1 MKITEIKEFWKA
13 QQVAWAAGPAPFLF
27 MGGVG
32 SGKSFIFILKMLKLL
47 DEYPGSRGAI
57 IRQRSTQLKK
67 TVAAT
72 LWKLLDMHYVT
83 RRNDN
88 EGFIKLAN
96 GSELHLRHL
105 DKEGSI
111 EDLKSFEIN
120 FAMIDQA
127 EDISAEAF
135 DVLCE
140 RVGRW
145 TGALKRGGYP
155 DNWAYTN
162 ELGEQVPPP
171 YVMITAYSPGY
182 EHWITS
188 RFWENGD
195 ERERY
200 RKEGYSYVIGSSR
213 DNKAL
218 TKQYLAGRLA
228 MGKEYVDRYVDAIV
242 WGANEGRIFD
252 LSDQSLLDYDPDL
265 MARIWATMRL
275 HRVLDHGEFAPSAV
289 LWYAT
294 DSDQNVYFYREYMKE
309 GLLVADHRRHIFD
322 WSKEDHPS
330 KDTPPKYHTQFA
342 DPSIFNLT
350 RGRGVNKPPTWAVS
364 DEWSEKK
371 LVEAKTAIYWRPAS
385 NDEAMTISRVREYLR
400 EDPFHK
406 NPITGK
412 KGAPRAYFIKRS
424 SKWPHGCHETITDIR
439 AAKRIEV
446 GMNADGTKRYGDERE
461 QKGVRDHL
469 LDTVRY
475 ALGMRPSPSKVVIPT
490 DELAPGEMRVSEYW
504 EMAKEVELAQEIER
518 TKSSTVLGKYGY

>member
-1 MKITEIKEFWKA
+1 VKITEIKEFWPA
-13 QQVAWAAGPAPFLF
+13 QKIAFKSGPAPFLF

-72 LWKLLDMHYVT
+72 LWKLLDMRHVA

-88 EGFIKLAN
+88 EGYIKLNN

-120 FAMIDQA
+120 FAMVDQA

-145 TGALKRGGYP
+145 TGALKRGGFPKDWEYV
-155 DNWAYTN
+155 N
-162 ELGEQVPPP
+162 ELGDCIPPP
-171 YVMITAYSPGY
+171 YVMLTAYSPGY

-188 RFWENGD
+188 RFWEQGD

-200 RKEGYSYVIGSSR
+200 RAEGYSHVVGSTR

-218 TKQYLAGRLA
+218 TKQYIAGRLA
-228 MGKEYVDRYVDAIV
+228 MGADYVARYVDAEV

-252 LSDQSLLDYDPDL
+252 LSDQSVIPYDNDL
-265 MARIWATMRL
+265 MRRIYTTMKL

-294 DSDQNVYFYREYMKE
+294 DSQQNVFFYREYMKE
-309 GLLVADHRRHIFD
+309 GLLVADHRRNIYD
-322 WSKEDHPS
+322 MSKADGPGGEV
-330 KDTPPKYHTQFA
+330 PPRYYSQYA
-342 DPSIFNLT
+342 DPAIFAT
-350 RGRGVNKPPTWAVS
+350 SRGRGVNKPPTWSVA
-364 DEWSEKK
+364 DEWSEKH
-371 LVEAKTAIYWRPAS
+371 LVEKETAISWRPAS

-400 EDPFHK
+400 EDPFHR

-412 KGAPRAYFIKRS
+412 MGAPRAYFIKKS
-424 SKWPHGCHETITDIR
+424 LDYPQGCHEVITDIR
-439 AAKRIEV
+439 AARRVEEGI
-446 GMNADGTKRYGDERE
+446 NADGTKRYKDERDDTT
-461 QKGVRDHL
+461 RDHL
-469 LDTVRY
+469 LDGVRY
-475 ALGMRPSPSKVVIPT
+475 ALGMRPSPSKKVLTPI
-490 DELAPGEMRVSEYW
+490 APDGHLNIQDYEKQSR
-504 EMAKEVELAQEIER
+504 EIEMQAEIDR
-518 TKSSTVLGKYGY
+518 IKAGEVGPDYGY